1 MDQYWLAANSKGEGA
16 PLLTPPDISDDDPLH
31 SVRTSAMDSRK
42 GSGVATLAPYIPLG
56 GTKAPKPL
64 PQRNWRKAH
73 NQNCN
78 GMETFPGV
86 FEDPVSYGKYLTF
99 KLAEDKRAQEL
110 DMFDA
115 NREIIEACGREP
127 DIIVQSDGTLLIEAI
142 SSEESRKLQALSLLN
157 GNNAKCYPHKTL
169 NQCKGVIRSTA
180 LLKYSEE
187 RLQSEFASQKVIEV
201 RQMKKKVNGELTPLP
216 VYVLTFDLL
225 QLPPKIKA
233 AWLRLEVRPFVPSPR
248 RCFYCQRFGH
258 VSNNCRRKIK
268 GEKSICSN
276 CGQEEH
282 GICCNTPS
290 CVNCAECHPAS
301 SKKCDRF
308 IMEREIQALRTR
320 ERISFVEAKQKVSDQ
335 FIRPGITFASI
346 VEKGRKTSTKARI
359 TPAGKILSIP
369 STEVLPKRNVTN
381 TVLKR
386 RLSGEEQLQ
395 PLPKIQSILNSKS
408 NKFEL
413 LNDEADMS
421 LPSEDA
427 ALKAMPSDPVDEG
440 SHSTTVPVTVQAVV
454 HVSASPVE
462 QAETPPSPLT
472 SEERDLSICGHPS
485 TSAEGE
491 DFSLPDPMEEG
502 DTSPAALSF
511 TKNKDGANSK
521 ESIRNKGKETSTK
534 PSEKETG
541 GGLPIRNR
549 KIKISG
555 KNEQEP
561 RKHHGTHGLQSN
573 SGKTSEQRV
582 FKSKK

>member
-1 MDQYWLAANSKGEGA
+1 MATLGSS
-16 PLLTPPDISDDDPLH
+16 IDDLR
-31 SVRTSAMDSRK
+31 SVRTSTLDSRK
-42 GSGVATLAPYIPLG
+42 GSRVATLEPYIPLG
-56 GTKAPKPL
+56 GTKVPKPL
-64 PQRNWRKAH
+64 PQRNRRKIH
-73 NQNCN
+73 NQNGN
-78 GMETFPGV
+78 GIETFPGV
-86 FEDPVSYGKYLTF
+86 FEHPVSYEKYLTF
-99 KLAEDKRAQEL
+99 KLAEDRRAQEL
-110 DMFDA
+110 DMFEA
-115 NREIIEACGREP
+115 NREIIDACGREP
-127 DIIVQSDGTLLIEAI
+127 DIMVQSDGTLLIEAI

-157 GNNAKCYPHKTL
+157 GNSAKCYPHKTL

-216 VYVLTFDLL
+216 VYVLTFDML

-282 GICCNTPS
+282 GVCYNTPS
-290 CVNCAECHPAS
+290 CVNCAESHPAS

-346 VEKGRKTSTKARI
+346 VEKGRKTNTKAK
-359 TPAGKILSIP
+359 TPAGKTSNLP
-369 STEVLPKRNVTN
+369 NTEVLPKRNVTN
-381 TVLKR
+381 NVLKR

-395 PLPKIQSILNSKS
+395 PSSKIQSILNSKS

-413 LNDEADMS
+413 LNDEADVS

-440 SHSTTVPVTVQAVV
+440 SDGTTGLVTVQAEV

-472 SEERDLSICGHPS
+472 LEEQDLSICGHPS

-502 DTSPAALSF
+502 DISPTALSL
-511 TKNKDGANSK
+511 TKNKDGMNSK
-521 ESIRNKGKETSTK
+521 ESIRNRTKEISTK
-534 PSEKETG
+534 PSEKESD

-549 KIKISG
+549 KIKIPV
-555 KNEQEP
+555 KNEKGP
-561 RKHHGTHGLQSN
+561 RKHPGTHGLQSN

-582 FKSKK
+582 FKSK